1 MLQDSISSFCLT
13 GGMYRIDLLFNFK
26 ELIKEVIN
34 DVIESFNNI
43 GEEIHENLFDT
54 KELESPKVLEK
65 PSPSEGN
72 RKLRRMQAKAN
83 RKKRK

>member
-1 MLQDSISSFCLT
+1 MN
-13 GGMYRIDLLFNFK
+13 NF
-26 ELIKEVIN
+26 EVIF
-34 DVIESFNNI
+34 EF
-43 GEEIHENLFDT
+43 GGGYGNLAYTFKKINKHCKFIIFDT
-54 KELESPKVLEK
+54 KELESPKVVEK